1 MRDALAVCQMLRRLG
16 DPRVDPSFR
25 WCSLSACRPLR
36 PREVHRL
43 LPPSSFAD
51 SAGLRPSSTVSA
63 LPSSPTLRF
72 SWGGHFRGLPTVRF
86 RYDLSICSPPLSELT
101 RFPPSQRGLLLPG
114 FRRIGHPLRRRV

>member
-1 MRDALAVCQMLRRLG
+1 MRDALAVRQMLRRLG

-43 LPPSSFAD
+43 LVPSSFAD
-51 SAGLRPSSTVSA
+51 DAGLRPSSTVSA

-72 SWGGHFRGLPTVRF
+72 SWGGTFSGLTYGSHSLRPV
-86 RYDLSICSPPLSELT
+86 DLLAPLSELT
-101 RFPPSQRGLLLPG
+101 RFPPSHRGLLLPG